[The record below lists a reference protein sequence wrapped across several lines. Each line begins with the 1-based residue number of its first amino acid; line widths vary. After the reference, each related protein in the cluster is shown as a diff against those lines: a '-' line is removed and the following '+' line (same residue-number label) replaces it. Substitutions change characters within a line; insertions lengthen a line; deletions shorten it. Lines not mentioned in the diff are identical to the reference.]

1 MIVTSKPGFVASTG
15 FQIGTAGRA
24 HLRRRHW
31 LRGAGFGSG
40 KQSARILD
48 VEQISIPGR
57 LQATK
62 PKSDVNSTH
71 TTVDSWGEDGQEVA
85 ASAGRSTEEN
95 EDTVVDLVKL
105 FNKADTNG
113 WEPYTSKSGHV
124 ARVYFYNS

>member
-1 MIVTSKPGFVASTG
+1 MIVTSRPGFVASTG
-15 FQIGTAGRA
+15 FQIGPAGPA
-24 HLRRRHW
+24 HLRRRLW
-31 LRGAGFGSG
+31 FRGAGFGSG

-48 VEQISIPGR
+48 AEQTYIPGR
-57 LQATK
+57 VQATEAK
-62 PKSDVNSTH
+62 ADVNSTH

-113 WEPYTSKSGHV
+113 
-124 ARVYFYNS
+124 